1 MGFAVRFSTKEY
13 TTDWVDL
20 QSGVAMGCT
29 ISPTLFVTAMQVILK
44 AAEKFAKGPKLG
56 EEYHLPPLKAFM
68 DDTTILTTDE
78 DQARKMLDRLDDL
91 IKWCRMSFKPKKS
104 RSLSISK
111 GKTYKVTFMVSDQVI
126 PTVIE
131 EPVKSLGR
139 VYDDSLKDKKAI
151 KETSDMASN
160 GLQIIDRSGLR
171 KVQNMVP
178 SIHAGSKAVVAITNI

>member
-29 ISPTLFVTAMQVILK
+29 ISPILFVMAMQVIFK
-44 AAEKFAKGPKLG
+44 AAESFAKGPKLG
-56 EEYHLPPLKAFM
+56 EGYHLPPLKAFI
-68 DDTTILTTDE
+68 DDTTIMTTDE
-78 DQARKMLDRLDDL
+78 GQARKMLDHLDDL

-131 EPVKSLGR
+131 EKLKVLGR
-139 VYDDSLKDKKAI
+139 VYDDSLKEKKAI

-160 GLQIIDRSGLR
+160 GLQIKKPERILR
-171 KVQNMVP
+171 K
-178 SIHAGSKAVVAITNI
+178 

>member
-20 QSGVAMGCT
+20 QTGIAMGCT
-29 ISPTLFVTAMQVILK
+29 ISPILFVMAMQVILK
-44 AAEKFAKGPKLG
+44 AAESFAKGTKLDEG
-56 EEYHLPPLKAFM
+56 YHLPPLKAFM

-78 DQARKMLDRLDDL
+78 GQARKMLDRLDDL
-91 IKWCRMSFKPKKS
+91 IKWCRMSFKPKK
-104 RSLSISK
+104 
-111 GKTYKVTFMVSDQVI
+111 TYKVTFLVSDQVI